1 MIYCHCAYAKV
12 VPAEVKGEVLAHLSE
27 SGAAFDAVADLCEMS
42 ARKDPALNRLA
53 GSGPVC
59 IIACYPRAV
68 HGLFQAAGVP
78 LAEGQAEIL
87 NMRRESAA
95 RIAERVAPPAATRGG
110 ES

>member
-12 VPAEVKGEVLAHLSE
+12 VPAEVKSEVLAHLSA

-68 HGLFQAAGVP
+68 YGLFQAAGVP
-78 LAEGQAEIL
+78 LTEGQAEIH
-87 NMRRESAA
+87 NMRTDSAA
-95 RIAERVAPPAATRGG
+95 SIAERVVPPAGTHGG
-110 ES
+110 DR